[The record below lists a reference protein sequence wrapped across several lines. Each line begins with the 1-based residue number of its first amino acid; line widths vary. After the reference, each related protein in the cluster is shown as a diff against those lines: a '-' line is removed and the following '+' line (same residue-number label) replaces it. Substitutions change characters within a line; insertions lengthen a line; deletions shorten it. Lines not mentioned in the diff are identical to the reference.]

1 MTPIQDSK
9 KFTLVN
15 RPLLELKVDAIVN
28 PTNTDL
34 LMGAGIGGQIRKLGG
49 TDIQED
55 CLEIGSISLGQ
66 TAVTNA
72 GNLDVKYIIHAAVMK
87 IGGVTSEKN
96 LIGCIQSVSRRINE
110 YKISRIAVPPMGTGV
125 GRFPLRRCAE
135 VMIENILT
143 EVIKRRC
150 LRQVIVAVEDE
161 EEFRVFETVYS
172 RIVSGTKGRAEIPS
186 E

>member
-9 KFTLVN
+9 KLTLVN
-15 RPLLELKVDAIVN
+15 RPLLELKADAIVN

-49 TDIQED
+49 TDIQEH
-55 CLEIGSISLGQ
+55 CLEIGSVGLGKSV
-66 TAVTNA
+66 VTGA
-72 GNLDVKYIIHAAVMK
+72 GDIDVKHIIHAGTMK

-96 LIGCIQSVSRRINE
+96 LISCIKSIGRKINE
-110 YKISRIAVPPMGTGV
+110 YKISRVAIPPMGTGV

-135 VMIENILT
+135 VMIETILA
-143 EVIKRRC
+143 EIIKRRC
-150 LRQVIVAVEDE
+150 LRQVMVAVEDE
-161 EEFRVFETVYS
+161 EEYGVFEAVYS
-172 RIVSGTKGRAEIPS
+172 HIISGKKGRVEIPS